1 MRSVIKL
8 LLVLIIPIQS
18 FAQDTVKLKRQA
30 AAMANA
36 VVKKDYETVAN
47 HTYPKI
53 LKAAGGKEKMIQM
66 IKMGM
71 QEMQA
76 RGFTLD
82 NATVGSP
89 GKFYKAGKEIH
100 CLVPEMVVIKSN
112 NSRLVN
118 HTNLLAISKD
128 GGNFWY
134 FLDINQSNYKMIPKI
149 LPNFNKNL
157 IIPEPSR
164 PGLQQ

>member
-18 FAQDTVKLKRQA
+18 FAQDTAKLKKQA
-30 AAMANA
+30 DAMATA
-36 VVKKDYETVAN
+36 VIKKDYATVVN
-47 HTYPKI
+47 HTYPKV
-53 LKAAGGKEKMIQM
+53 LMAAGGKEKMIQM

-71 QEMQA
+71 QEMQV
-76 RGFTLD
+76 RGISIES
-82 NATVGSP
+82 ASIGSP

-100 CLVPEMVVIKSN
+100 CLVPETVVIKSN

-149 LPNFNKNL
+149 FPNFNKNL
-157 IIPEPSR
+157 IIPAPSR
-164 PGLQQ
+164 PGLQ